1 MESRQTNAVAG
12 RGSTEEAE
20 LLRQAADEKD
30 VPRSDLVQRA
40 VELYIERN
48 PDEIPA
54 FYPED
59 SLAAFIETLC

>member
-1 MESRQTNAVAG
+1 MGSRRTDAVAG
-12 RGSTEEAE
+12 RVSTEEAE

-30 VPRSDLVQRA
+30 VPISDLVQRA

-59 SLAAFIETLC
+59 SFAAFIETL